1 MKTRILLVLLSIA
14 AALVLTAPVSAAD
27 NKQEKKHK
35 NKYQNIE
42 VSSFDVK
49 DGINL
54 PAEYVTNLK
63 NELVSELQHTKKF
76 KQVLRDGES
85 ATETNAPSIKLIGTV
100 TEYKPGSRAKR
111 YFIGFGA
118 GKTKIVAH
126 IKFIDRATREALFE
140 DDVDGKVIIGLF
152 GGASKGA
159 TNGLAKEVAK
169 VAKHQF
175 F

>member
-1 MKTRILLVLLSIA
+1 MKTRICLVFLSIT
-14 AALVLTAPVSAAD
+14 AALALTAYVVAAETE
-27 NKQEKKHK
+27 QEKSHK

-54 PAEYVTNLK
+54 PAEYVTDLK
-63 NELVSELQHTKKF
+63 NELVSELQNTKKF

-85 ATETNAPSIKLIGTV
+85 ATQPDAPTIRLIGTV

-126 IKFIDRATREALFE
+126 IKLMDRATGEALFE

-152 GGASKGA
+152 GGNSKGA
-159 TNGLAKEVAK
+159 ANGLAKEVAK
-169 VAKHQF
+169 VARNQF